1 MQNYN
6 IIANNILSAVAG
18 QSGVDSYLLLD
29 DASFRTRL
37 ISLVSNNTRQDQ
49 AIHDLL
55 DYVNNNY

>member
-6 IIANNILSAVAG
+6 TIANNILSAVAG
-18 QSGVDSYLLLD
+18 QSGVDSYVLLD

-37 ISLVSNNTRQDQ
+37 ISLVSNNTRQEQ
-49 AIHDLL
+49 AIYDLL